1 MVKQAAGI
9 REGDGADDA
18 VAKLA
23 ALLEPDDD
31 ARTVAETIAQLTGL
45 GETRGAV
52 EEGFWAVR
60 MLFARL
66 AQGRPLVAVLDD
78 AQWAE
83 PTLLALVENVGASHG
98 IRPILL
104 LCVGRPELL
113 ERRPDWGQSLE
124 RSTTLRLE
132 PLDEAASDRL
142 IAELLGEASP
152 PSTSAIASP
161 GRRKAIHSSSS
172 R

>member
-23 ALLEPDDD
+23 AVLEPDAD

-45 GETRGAV
+45 RETRGTDEAV
-52 EEGFWAVR
+52 QEIGFEAEGFWAVR
-60 MLFARL
+60 TLFARL
-66 AQGRPLVAVLDD
+66 ARSRPLVAVLDD

-83 PTLLALVENVGASHG
+83 PTLLALVEHLARHTASV
-98 IRPILL
+98 PILL

-113 ERRPDWGQSLE
+113 ERQPGWARNWS
-124 RSTTLRLE
+124 
-132 PLDEAASDRL
+132 EA
-142 IAELLGEASP
+142 
-152 PSTSAIASP
+152 
-161 GRRKAIHSSSS
+161 RR
-172 R
+172 

>member
-23 ALLEPDDD
+23 ALVEPDDD
-31 ARTVAETIAQLTGL
+31 ARTVAETVAQLTGL
-45 GETRGAV
+45 LETKGAV

-60 MLFARL
+60 TLFARL
-66 AQGRPLVAVLDD
+66 ARDRPLVAMLDD

-83 PTLLALVENVGASHG
+83 PTLLALIENVARHTASV
-98 IRPILL
+98 PILL

-113 ERRPDWGQSLE
+113 ERRPDWGQST
-124 RSTTLRLE
+124 R
-132 PLDEAASDRL
+132 AKH
-142 IAELLGEASP
+142 
-152 PSTSAIASP
+152 
-161 GRRKAIHSSSS
+161 RR
-172 R
+172 